1 MKLQEDCGCGE
12 KHEGKMAKHG
22 AIECAQD
29 AADVADMITPDMDLP
44 EWLEAKIT
52 LASDYMNKV
61 KDYLTHNMHGQKD
74 LQFHPSDLKS
84 QLKKAMNER
93 IKKIDNK
100 WVVYPKGKG
109 DRLGTHSTK
118 KAALQQL
125 AAIHLNK

>member
-1 MKLQEDCGCGE
+1 MELQEDCGCGAS
-12 KHEGKMAKHG
+12 HEGKMAKHT

-29 AADVADMITPDMDLP
+29 AADVADMITDDMNLP

-61 KDYLTHNMHGQKD
+61 KDYLTHNKD
-74 LQFHPSDLKS
+74 KYDHLQNHPSDLKS

-93 IKKIDNK
+93 IKKVDNK
-100 WVVYPKGKG
+100 WVVYPKGNG
-109 DRLGTHSTK
+109 DLLGTHSTK